1 MPSLPLL
8 PSSAPF
14 RPEEIAALNGVIT
27 KTSPEQRAWLSG
39 FLAGFQA
46 ATAGGSATAAA
57 VPAQA
62 PAKKVPL
69 LILFAT
75 ESGNAETLAASVRK
89 AAQKMGF
96 APRVGDVASV
106 PVAEAAR
113 AENLLMIASTWG
125 EGDPPQRAADFYQAL
140 LAPDAPRFDKTRFSV
155 LALGDRAY
163 VNFCSTGRT
172 FDERFAALGGKRLGP
187 VLECDVDYAAAANA
201 WIKSTLDLLKTET
214 IGEAGGDEGAVI
226 HVDFARSLAAP
237 PAEADADEEA
247 EPAYTRNRP
256 FEATINEL
264 INLNGTGSSAETY
277 HVELSLEGSGIAHE
291 PGDALGIVPMNDPT
305 LVEDILT
312 LTGLSGDETVRAAL
326 SEAQDITTVTRPQI
340 EAYAK
345 LTDSNRLKALAADA
359 DALKA
364 WLPGR
369 QVIDLIEAAP
379 MKLDAAT
386 LTSLLRP
393 LPGRL
398 YSIAS
403 SRAFA
408 EDEAHLLIS
417 AVRYET
423 YGRRRSGVASVDIAE
438 RRRAGDPLKV
448 YLKPNPHFR
457 LPADPDRA
465 VIMIGPGTGVAPFR
479 AFMQQREAAGATGRN
494 WLFFGNRHFTHDFLY
509 QLEWQDWKQ
518 SGLLTRIDTAFS
530 RDQREKIYV
539 QHRIWEERRELFR
552 WIEDGAAI
560 YVCGDANA
568 MAKDVNQALVRVIAD
583 QAALDE
589 TAAAARLDALRRDGR
604 YLRDVY

>member
-14 RPEEIAALNGVIT
+14 RPDEIAALNGVIT
-27 KTSPEQRAWLSG
+27 NTSPEQRAWLSG

-46 ATAGGSATAAA
+46 ATSGVQAA
-57 VPAQA
+57 VAPAA
-62 PAKKVPL
+62 PPAKKVPL

-89 AAQKMGF
+89 AAQKLGF
-96 APRVGDVASV
+96 AARTADVGTIS
-106 PVAEAAR
+106 VAEAAK

-125 EGDPPQRAADFYQAL
+125 EGDPPQRAADFYNAL

-172 FDERFAALGGKRLGP
+172 FDERFAALGGRRLAP
-187 VLECDVDYAAAANA
+187 VVECDVDYAAPATA
-201 WIKSTLDLLKTET
+201 WIKSTLDLLKKETES
-214 IGEAGGDEGAVI
+214 DEGAVI
-226 HVDFARSLAAP
+226 HVDFARSAAAL
-237 PAEADADEEA
+237 PAEDDEDA

-256 FEATINEL
+256 FEATIGEL
-264 INLNGTGSSAETY
+264 INLNGSGSSSETY
-277 HVELSLEGSGIAHE
+277 HVELSLEGSSLAHQ
-291 PGDALGIVPMNDPT
+291 PGDALGIVPVNDPA
-305 LVEDILT
+305 LVEDMLT
-312 LTGLSGDETVRAAL
+312 LTGLSGDATARQAL

-345 LTDSNRLKALAADA
+345 LTDSNALKALAADP
-359 DALKA
+359 DALRE

-369 QVIDLIEAAP
+369 QVIDLLEAAP
-379 MKLDAAT
+379 MKLDAST

-403 SRAFA
+403 SRAYA
-408 EDEAHLLIS
+408 EDEAHLLVS

-423 YGRRRSGVASVDIAE
+423 HGRPRSGVASVDIAE
-438 RRRAGDPLKV
+438 RRRAGEVLKV

-479 AFMQQREAAGATGRN
+479 AFMQQREATEASGRN

-530 RDQREKIYV
+530 RDQRQKVYV
-539 QHRIWEERRELFR
+539 QHRIWEQRRELFA

-568 MAKDVNQALVRVIAD
+568 MAKDVNAALVRVIAD
-583 QAALDE
+583 QAGLDDA
-589 TAAAARLDALRRDGR
+589 AAAARLDDLRRDGR